1 MSDPVKTATKAA
13 NLLETALENAA
24 TKPLELKIADV
35 PHLLFKKD
43 LELKSFEG
51 LLPAPVH
58 LAQNLAFGD
67 ADSLLAYYNRFAD
80 SSSTIL
86 ADMIKC
92 EFKAILDYHG
102 ASDKPA
108 WGKHIATYNCP
119 ITREWKEWE
128 SNDKKNMNQVDFA
141 RFIENRVDDIAAPDD
156 DSAKGI
162 PTGVEMLQIALTLE
176 ATEGVDFRSSHRLE
190 DGQVQLKYNQ
200 TIEGRAG
207 ATGEL
212 QIPKSFDIGL
222 RLFEGGTAYRLKVRF
237 RYRINN
243 GTCVMWYELIN
254 PHKAKEN
261 AMDELVKKVR
271 DGIQEGKGYLYLA
284 KL

>member
-1 MSDPVKTATKAA
+1 MTETAKKELS
-13 NLLETALENAA
+13 NLLETALDNAA
-24 TKPLELKIADV
+24 NKPLELEIADV
-35 PHLLFKKD
+35 PHLVIKKD
-43 LELKSFEG
+43 LELKCFEH

-58 LAQNLAFGD
+58 LAQAIEFGD
-67 ADSLLAYYNRFAD
+67 AESLIAYYNRFA
-80 SSSTIL
+80 SKASTIL
-86 ADMIKC
+86 ADMTKC
-92 EFKAILDYHG
+92 IFKAILDYHEDA
-102 ASDKPA
+102 ASPR
-108 WGKHIATYNCP
+108 WGKHTATYTCP
-119 ITREWKEWE
+119 ITKEWKEWE

-156 DSAKGI
+156 SSAPGT
-162 PTGVEMLQIALTLE
+162 PTGVEMLQVALTLQT
-176 ATEGVDFRSSHRLE
+176 TEGVDFRSSHRLD

-200 TIEGRAG
+200 TIEGKAG
-207 ATGEL
+207 QTGEL

-222 RLFEGGTAYRLKVRF
+222 RLFEGGTAYRLRARF

-271 DGIQEGKGYLYLA
+271 DGIEENKGYLYLA

>member
-1 MSDPVKTATKAA
+1 MNDPVKKELP
-13 NLLETALENAA
+13 NLLETALDNAA
-24 TKPLELKIADV
+24 NKPLQLEIAKV
-35 PHLLFKKD
+35 PHLVVKKD
-43 LELKSFEG
+43 LELKSFEH
-51 LLPAPVH
+51 LLPAPLH
-58 LAQNLAFGD
+58 LVQSTAFGD
-67 ADSLLAYYNRFAD
+67 ADSLLAYYNRFA
-80 SSSTIL
+80 SEESTIL
-86 ADMIKC
+86 ADMTKC
-92 EFKAILDYHG
+92 EFKAILDYHKN
-102 ASDKPA
+102 ATTPA

-128 SNDKKNMNQVDFA
+128 SNDKKNMNQVEFA
-141 RFIENRVDDIAAPDD
+141 RFIENRVDDIAAPDNS
-156 DSAKGI
+156 SAPGT
-162 PTGVEMLQIALTLE
+162 PTGQEMLQIALTLQ

-200 TIEGRAG
+200 TIQGAAG
-207 ATGEL
+207 IAGEL
-212 QIPKSFDIGL
+212 QIPKCFDIGL
-222 RLFEGGTAYRLKVRF
+222 RLFEGGTAYRLRARF

-271 DGIQEGKGYLYLA
+271 DGIGENKGHLYLA